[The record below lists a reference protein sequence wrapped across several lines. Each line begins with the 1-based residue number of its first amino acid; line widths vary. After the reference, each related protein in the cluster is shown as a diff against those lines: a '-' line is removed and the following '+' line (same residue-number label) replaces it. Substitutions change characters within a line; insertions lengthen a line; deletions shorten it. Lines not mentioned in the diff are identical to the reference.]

1 MQRALGL
8 MGGRIG
14 PMTDEDMRFVSGCIA
29 AQTLFKGI
37 PRTKNFMQTLL
48 SAANSV
54 LSGKPDGEAIQAAR
68 NALAMY
74 GK

>member
-1 MQRALGL
+1 
-8 MGGRIG
+8 
-14 PMTDEDMRFVSGCIA
+14 MTDEDMRFVSGCIHE
-29 AQTLFKGI
+29 AQTLLKGI
-37 PRTKNFMQTLL
+37 PRTESSQTLL